1 LAVWHDSFAWTRFG
15 SRESIQRNTLITVAG
30 DIVIMITVRD
40 HDIGTVI
47 ENASGIYDYNAR
59 NNHGNDHKKQ
69 SSFELSVHGFKIR
82 MDIGK

>member
-1 LAVWHDSFAWTRFG
+1 V
-15 SRESIQRNTLITVAG
+15 
-30 DIVIMITVRD
+30 ITVRD
-40 HDIGTVI
+40 HNVGTVI
-47 ENASGIYDYNAR
+47 ENASRIYDYNAR